1 MYQNVYYEKEK
12 NIIHCWDDEK
22 GYYTS
27 KYRRY
32 AYVRDGNGAHQ
43 SIHGER
49 LKKLTW
55 WKAEDDLQLYE
66 SDVNEVTRFL
76 IDNYGD
82 SDESS
87 VGHTVLTFDIEV
99 EMLSGL
105 PDIDKADNEITAIAG
120 HDSVTNDYF
129 VYVVNKG
136 EKINKTIKGA
146 QVESFDSEDELLT
159 AFLNKWQEINPS
171 IVTGWNIDYFDVTY
185 LYNRLKNR
193 FGERLANKLSPIGK
207 VHWNKYR
214 KRYIIA
220 GVSALDYLALYKC
233 YTYTELPNYRLDT
246 VATTELGRGK
256 IEYEG
261 NLDQLF
267 RDDIEKF
274 IEYNLVDVELVVDL
288 DKKLQ
293 FIDLA

>member
-55 WKAEDDLQLYE
+55 WKAEDDLELYE

-233 YTYTELPNYRLDT
+233 YTSVSYTHLRAHET
-246 VATTELGRGK
+246 
-256 IEYEG
+256 
-261 NLDQLF
+261 
-267 RDDIEKF
+267 
-274 IEYNLVDVELVVDL
+274 
-288 DKKLQ
+288 
-293 FIDLA
+293 